1 MLFRRRRRE
10 PVASWEVVDYK
21 IVEPVPVCDED
32 DQDLDISTVAEEDM
46 TRSFVFDFT
55 KETQATNAVVFARQ
69 LLFQEI
75 AKRHYNM
82 LLTEGWEIVLSRKGK
97 DYRAEVRYT
106 GRPAYAEG
114 KPHQQQRSPPFVGM
128 LQSPGCKNAVWAI

>member
-21 IVEPVPVCDED
+21 VVEPVPVCDED
-32 DQDLDISTVAEEDM
+32 DEGTSLRESLCPRCDLTSITSTDLDISIVAEEDM

-82 LLTEGWEIVLSRKGK
+82 LLTEGSAL
-97 DYRAEVRYT
+97 
-106 GRPAYAEG
+106 
-114 KPHQQQRSPPFVGM
+114 PHNPSAR
-128 LQSPGCKNAVWAI
+128 